1 MPATAAED
9 KVVVTYKFEADANPP
24 TTDEVIV
31 HFQALAN
38 GLLTVTDATNQ
49 NVQNEGKI
57 AKNSTITIKAEPAQ
71 GYELDNLKVNGKN
84 VKGSYNAATKTVTYD
99 VKSADVYIVATF
111 KQTPPS
117 TEVTVKFKQPA
128 NGTLSVADANNTD
141 VANGGKVAKN
151 TSITIK
157 AEPAQDYEL
166 DDLQVNGV
174 SIKATYNA
182 TTHMATYAVQEVDVT
197 IVATFKSTLPPSTE
211 EVTVKY
217 QQPANGTLSVTDAN
231 NANVANDGKVKKNTS
246 ITIKAEPAQN
256 YELDD
261 LQVNGV
267 SIKATY
273 NATTHMATYAVKE
286 VDVTIVA
293 TFKVKGTAVETT
305 AFATVNLLPNPCTDV
320 LRVNDL
326 EMVARYEVLNPQGV
340 VLLSGRFTASEGTIV
355 TDRLAAGLYLLRLV
369 NAEGVSQTFRFVKQ

>member
-57 AKNSTITIKAEPAQ
+57 AKNSTITIKVEPAQ

-111 KQTPPS
+111 KQPPPPS

-157 AEPAQDYEL
+157 AEPAQD
-166 DDLQVNGV
+166 
-174 SIKATYNA
+174 
-182 TTHMATYAVQEVDVT
+182 
-197 IVATFKSTLPPSTE
+197 
-211 EVTVKY
+211 
-217 QQPANGTLSVTDAN
+217 
-231 NANVANDGKVKKNTS
+231 
-246 ITIKAEPAQN
+246 

-355 TDRLAAGLYLLRLV
+355 TDRLAVGLYLLRLV